1 MNIPFQR
8 NKKKRRK
15 KWTWDKVDCNRGKPM
30 WKKWRRKGHKH
41 NGNSRKC
48 IMKAWHNDVRDEQMS
63 RGWGFLHSWA
73 SYTCSECQWRRTVW
87 STQSLCTCDV
97 PYCIGC
103 AKLTNVHSHVPSHYR
118 NCIHFFL
125 SQYTILNIKKT
136 RLRFAFGRSR
146 FPIPTQSPYTL
157 TVQCS
162 FPQPL

>member
-8 NKKKRRK
+8 DKKRRK
-15 KWTWDKVDCNRGKPM
+15 KWTGDKVNCNRGKPM

-63 RGWGFLHSWA
+63 RGWGFPSLVGLIHLFRMPMKAHS
-73 SYTCSECQWRRTVW
+73 V
-87 STQSLCTCDV
+87 STQSLWACDV

-118 NCIHFFL
+118 NCIHFLL
-125 SQYTILNIKKT
+125 SQCTILNIKRT
-136 RLRFAFGRSR
+136 RLCFAFGSSR
-146 FPIPTQSPYTL
+146 FPIPAQSPYTL
-157 TVQCS
+157 SVQCS